1 MRSAMRA
8 AVAVVTGTAMLGG
21 LGAGV
26 WSITSA
32 GDVRA
37 AGTGDQSGDRA
48 GDQSPDRASDLR
60 RADVMLVKIHAD
72 WCPKCA
78 AQAKN
83 WAAVEP
89 EFLGQQDV
97 LFVKLDITDKQRRA
111 HSELLANEL
120 GLGDIWE
127 ARSKRTGQ
135 MFLVDRETKQIVAD
149 FAYTA
154 PSSDVSEA
162 IAAALD

>member
-1 MRSAMRA
+1 MQSAMRA

-21 LGAGV
+21 LGAGA
-26 WSITSA
+26 WSIASA
-32 GDVRA
+32 GDVQA
-37 AGTGDQSGDRA
+37 AGTGDQLGDRA
-48 GDQSPDRASDLR
+48 GDRADELR

-83 WAAVEP
+83 WTAVEP